1 MRNGVPALQLHSGMG
16 KQVYLSEVLSALSH
30 ALDLTEGAPAGH
42 TQRACLIGMRIGR
55 EIGLR
60 QEELSALY
68 YALLL
73 KDAGCSGN
81 ASRLAALF
89 GSDDNET
96 KASMKRVDWHQRVR
110 LAIHTARNVA
120 RGQPLLNRVQRFLVI
135 ARTDNMTRDLIAL
148 RCERGAS
155 IARRL
160 GFPESTARAIR
171 ALDEHWCG
179 LGYADGLAGDEIPLL
194 ARIANLAQTVEVFHD
209 AHDVE
214 TALAVARERS
224 RTWFD
229 PVLVR
234 VVLSWHNDREWWN
247 KLRRR
252 DVTALVLAEEPVD
265 RVQLVN
271 DAALDEVARAFAD
284 IIDAK
289 SPFTFEHSRRVAN
302 YAVAIGDEMG
312 ISGEERRSLYRAG
325 LLHDI
330 GKLGVSNLILDK
342 PGPLT
347 DAERGAM
354 ERHPVN
360 SYAILERVSAFRDF
374 AWTAALHHEKLDG
387 SGYPYRL
394 AGDQLDRS
402 ARCLAV
408 ADIYDALTTD
418 RPYHSGLARDEALGL
433 IDEQRGQRLCSQAVD
448 ALVHTVEGA
457 DSWAAAAVAAS

>member
-1 MRNGVPALQLHSGMG
+1 MRYGVPALRPRSGVG

-96 KASMKRVDWHQRVR
+96 KANMKRVDWHQRAR
-110 LAIHTARNVA
+110 LAVHTARNVA
-120 RGQPLLNRVQRFLVI
+120 RGEPLMKRVRQFFLI
-135 ARTDNMTRDLIAL
+135 ARTGNMTRDLIAL

-160 GFPESTARAIR
+160 GFPESTALAIR

-179 LGYADGLAGDEIPLL
+179 LGYADGLAGDDIPLL

-209 AHDVE
+209 AYDVD
-214 TALAVARERS
+214 TALEVARQRS

-234 VVLSWHNDREWWN
+234 VVLSWRHECEWWN

-271 DAALDEVARAFAD
+271 DEGLDEVARAFSD

-289 SPFTFEHSRRVAN
+289 SPYTFEHSRRVAD
-302 YAVAIGDEMG
+302 YAAAMGDEMG
-312 ISGEERRSLYRAG
+312 IYGEERRRLYRAG

-330 GKLGVSNLILDK
+330 GKLGVSNRILDK

-347 DAERGAM
+347 DAERDVM
-354 ERHPVN
+354 ERHPVD
-360 SYAILERVSAFRDF
+360 SYAVLDRVSAFRDF

-387 SGYPYRL
+387 SGYPYQL

-418 RPYHSGLARDEALGL
+418 RPYHTGLTSDEAIAL
-433 IDEQRGQRLCSQAVD
+433 IDDHRGTRLCGMAVD
-448 ALVHTVEGA
+448 ALVQTVTAGHA
-457 DSWAAAAVAAS
+457 WDKTAAAAG